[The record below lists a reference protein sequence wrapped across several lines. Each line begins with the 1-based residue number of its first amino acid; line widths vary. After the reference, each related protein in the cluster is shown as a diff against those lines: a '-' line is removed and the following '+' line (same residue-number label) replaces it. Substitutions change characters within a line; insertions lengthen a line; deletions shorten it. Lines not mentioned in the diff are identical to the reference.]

1 MARDA
6 GPPPEGAEQDE
17 GQEQK
22 QTKKGGGFPISLVIL
37 LGVAVVAAAAG
48 FVVVQKVLI
57 PRMSIEANEENAGEV
72 PDTSGVIYDMDQ
84 MTVNIS
90 GEMGKEFLVIK
101 MSLECVDQPAS
112 ARVEQN
118 KARIY
123 SALNALLSS
132 KRVEDTQGVVAQ
144 ERLQRE
150 IRDKVNAVLGN
161 KDVKNVYFYNL
172 MVAPM

>member
-17 GQEQK
+17 GQEQ
-22 QTKKGGGFPISLVIL
+22 TKKGGGFPISLYIL

-57 PRMSIEANEENAGEV
+57 PRMTIEEDAEGADKV
-72 PDTSGVIYDMDQ
+72 LDTPGVIYDMEQ

-90 GEMGKEFLVIK
+90 GEMGAEFLLIK
-101 MSLECVDQPAS
+101 MSFECIDKDAS
-112 ARVEQN
+112 DRVEGN
-118 KARIY
+118 KARIRG
-123 SALNALLSS
+123 ALNALLSG